1 MIRITKLQ
9 ILDLLA
15 LLSDLNAAQVA
26 ERLRTSPKASGMILL
41 RLTRGGL
48 VLRQQEDGV
57 FTYRLTSKG
66 RARHEY
72 LARRA
77 KASGE

>member
-1 MIRITKLQ
+1 MTKVE
-9 ILDLLA
+9 LLG
-15 LLSDLNAAQVA
+15 LLSQNENLCAAQVA
-26 ERLRTSPKASGMILL
+26 ERFRTSPETSGMILL

-57 FTYRLTSKG
+57 FVYRLTSKG

-72 LARRA
+72 LAKRA
-77 KASGE
+77 KAGGE

>member
-9 ILDLLA
+9 VLDLLA

-26 ERLRTSPKASGMILL
+26 ERLRTSPEASGMILL

-48 VLRQQEDGV
+48 VFRQREDGV
-57 FTYRLTSKG
+57 FAYRLTSKG

-72 LARRA
+72 LTRRT
-77 KASGE
+77 KVGGE